1 METSSL
7 GPATVPCTV
16 HCSCVLQCCGQ
27 RAAHR
32 MILQQACTR
41 APDCNPRTTN
51 NVSRAGTW
59 AVMLG
64 SCYCNST
71 ATGKG
76 CHSEFTKVFNVR
88 RGRIMELKT

>member
-1 METSSL
+1 
-7 GPATVPCTV
+7 
-16 HCSCVLQCCGQ
+16 
-27 RAAHR
+27 
-32 MILQQACTR
+32 
-41 APDCNPRTTN
+41 
-51 NVSRAGTW
+51 
-59 AVMLG
+59 MLG